1 MSKKIEEITDK
12 IEANKEVLSTMPKN
26 NIKNMDIYQ
35 KKLEELEEE
44 FKKYQKD
51 ISNRLQRRYQN
62 ATKKALNK
70 EIENL
75 ETRLKTISYILELLD
90 EEKTSYEKMGLD
102 RAIFTLSRYYKENLE
117 NINEQIELCINSFS
131 KVGVQVSLDDFDYS
145 IYVKNYMRTFF
156 QELEKGD
163 INSYKSKEKFE
174 EIYWKCPDIIVHIE
188 LNIRNIYLKKQ
199 ILIDKFFEK
208 EKIEKL
214 KRLDV
219 TSKEV
224 KKNYLEIKK
233 QMLEKIAIEPRLIQ
247 EKFLSGK
254 LNMKNFTEEKISAD
268 ISKVLPKDIAEEV
281 YTNEEIKNNINKFL
295 NSLYEY
301 QNYMKFKYIL
311 DDIKQ
316 YYKEKDNYK
325 KSYITTKKEIQKLE
339 NKLLKLNKKASRL
352 GFFGIKKREY
362 KQTSEIK
369 VLIHEIKEKYREL
382 DINKF
387 YNKIY
392 TELNESST
400 IYDVLNLANSY
411 YVYLTSCIIKEFKNI
426 QPDEIAQEIKSL
438 DNFLNNPYNTIINH
452 TLITDEDDLSII
464 IKDRYKLLKFTVEKE
479 DLGTNNI
486 SSLISKLENIQM
498 AINMKKA
505 NIKVEDI
512 EQLCKIKK
520 ILQLG

>member
-1 MSKKIEEITDK
+1 
-12 IEANKEVLSTMPKN
+12 
-26 NIKNMDIYQ
+26 
-35 KKLEELEEE
+35 
-44 FKKYQKD
+44 
-51 ISNRLQRRYQN
+51 
-62 ATKKALNK
+62 
-70 EIENL
+70 
-75 ETRLKTISYILELLD
+75 
-90 EEKTSYEKMGLD
+90 
-102 RAIFTLSRYYKENLE
+102 
-117 NINEQIELCINSFS
+117 
-131 KVGVQVSLDDFDYS
+131 
-145 IYVKNYMRTFF
+145 
-156 QELEKGD
+156 
-163 INSYKSKEKFE
+163 
-174 EIYWKCPDIIVHIE
+174 
-188 LNIRNIYLKKQ
+188 
-199 ILIDKFFEK
+199 
-208 EKIEKL
+208 
-214 KRLDV
+214 
-219 TSKEV
+219 
-224 KKNYLEIKK
+224 
-233 QMLEKIAIEPRLIQ
+233 
-247 EKFLSGK
+247 
-254 LNMKNFTEEKISAD
+254 MKNFTEEKISAD

-281 YTNEEIKNNINKFL
+281 YTNEEIKNNINKFF

>member
-1 MSKKIEEITDK
+1 
-12 IEANKEVLSTMPKN
+12 
-26 NIKNMDIYQ
+26 
-35 KKLEELEEE
+35 
-44 FKKYQKD
+44 
-51 ISNRLQRRYQN
+51 
-62 ATKKALNK
+62 
-70 EIENL
+70 
-75 ETRLKTISYILELLD
+75 
-90 EEKTSYEKMGLD
+90 
-102 RAIFTLSRYYKENLE
+102 
-117 NINEQIELCINSFS
+117 
-131 KVGVQVSLDDFDYS
+131 
-145 IYVKNYMRTFF
+145 
-156 QELEKGD
+156 
-163 INSYKSKEKFE
+163 
-174 EIYWKCPDIIVHIE
+174 
-188 LNIRNIYLKKQ
+188 
-199 ILIDKFFEK
+199 
-208 EKIEKL
+208 
-214 KRLDV
+214 
-219 TSKEV
+219 
-224 KKNYLEIKK
+224 
-233 QMLEKIAIEPRLIQ
+233 MLEKIAIEPRLIQ

>member
-1 MSKKIEEITDK
+1 MI
-12 IEANKEVLSTMPKN
+12 
-26 NIKNMDIYQ
+26 
-35 KKLEELEEE
+35 
-44 FKKYQKD
+44 
-51 ISNRLQRRYQN
+51 
-62 ATKKALNK
+62 
-70 EIENL
+70 
-75 ETRLKTISYILELLD
+75 
-90 EEKTSYEKMGLD
+90 
-102 RAIFTLSRYYKENLE
+102 
-117 NINEQIELCINSFS
+117 
-131 KVGVQVSLDDFDYS
+131 
-145 IYVKNYMRTFF
+145 
-156 QELEKGD
+156 
-163 INSYKSKEKFE
+163 
-174 EIYWKCPDIIVHIE
+174 
-188 LNIRNIYLKKQ
+188 
-199 ILIDKFFEK
+199 
-208 EKIEKL
+208 
-214 KRLDV
+214 
-219 TSKEV
+219 
-224 KKNYLEIKK
+224 
-233 QMLEKIAIEPRLIQ
+233 EKIAIEPRLIQ

-254 LNMKNFTEEKISAD
+254 LNIKNFTEEKISAD
-268 ISKVLPKDIAEEV
+268 ISKLLPKDIAEEV

-339 NKLLKLNKKASRL
+339 NKLQKLNKKASRL

-512 EQLCKIKK
+512 EQLCEIKK